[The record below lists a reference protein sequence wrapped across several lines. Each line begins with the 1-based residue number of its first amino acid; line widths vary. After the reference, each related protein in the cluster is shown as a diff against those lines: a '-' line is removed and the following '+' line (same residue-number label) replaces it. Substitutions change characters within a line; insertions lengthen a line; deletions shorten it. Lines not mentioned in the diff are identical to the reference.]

1 MSRRIDEGGS
11 RQWSLT
17 AKLLLL
23 AGLLAAVALVLN
35 RTAEVA
41 TAVANLRRTVANVFA
56 APELAKSAVSCEP
69 TLGPINRLDPK
80 ITHPELGRVDDDKKV
95 LQEVFLGAPGTITT
109 VDWTCEGEGCGWTWP
124 YDLRKSGN
132 DATWVGKANSSA
144 PGRYWF
150 KVHYDALGSCPPG

>member
-1 MSRRIDEGGS
+1 MSRRTDEGGS

-41 TAVANLRRTVANVFA
+41 TAMANLRRTVASVFA
-56 APELAKSAVSCEP
+56 VPEPAKPVVSCEL
-69 TLGPINRLDPK
+69 TVGPIDRLDPK

-95 LQEVFLGAPGTITT
+95 LQEVPLMAPGTITA

-124 YDLRKSGN
+124 YDLRKSAN
-132 DATWVGKANSSA
+132 SATWVGKTNSSA

-150 KVHYDALGSCPPG
+150 KVHYDVPGKCPPG